1 MVCNLLVIQF
11 KLKGLTLE
19 NHQPLGMHHQPL
31 MSNQPNQMGIIS
43 NLALR
48 MITADLMM
56 NLQQYLHGQISN
68 ILQGGRSG
76 SYGVDLSYSN
86 QQRLTQTQQSHVFHP
101 GPSSHHDRG
110 TQHTRARAR
119 GRRWKRSMLK
129 IIVNPFSF
137 SILGFGCWSS
147 YRHILFISYQFS

>member
-1 MVCNLLVIQF
+1 MSKEAQVRYMQHHSG
-11 KLKGLTLE
+11 GL
-19 NHQPLGMHHQPL
+19 QSLGHPVQAQRSYVGEP
-31 MSNQPNQMGIIS
+31 STSWNASPTIDDDNCRPNDEP
-43 NLALR
+43 A
-48 MITADLMM
+48 AVFAW
-56 NLQQYLHGQISN
+56 SN

-129 IIVNPFSF
+129 IILLD
-137 SILGFGCWSS
+137 ILITHGF
-147 YRHILFISYQFS
+147 IFN